1 MNPFTSLN
9 YEPRIQWEFG
19 DAPIDNNLNPSDSR
33 CSGMVRWSGDHGR
46 QRAVSGTV
54 SRMSPNTFFL
64 VHLEPGPHVQSGSL
78 WSRNRV
84 QGAFVKSL
92 HREFCFMDVTQVTR
106 NLLGDVLQA
115 AASRFPCILPA
126 MTPLFPILAAAK

>member
-1 MNPFTSLN
+1 MNPFISSN
-9 YEPRIQWEFG
+9 YDPGIEWEFG

-33 CSGMVRWSGDHGR
+33 CSGMVRWSGDRGT
-46 QRAVSGTV
+46 QRAVLGRCKKT
-54 SRMSPNTFFL
+54 PNTFFL
-64 VHLEPGPHVQSGSL
+64 VHLQPGPHVQSGSL

-84 QGAFVKSL
+84 QGVFVKSL